1 LKALHGSRKRDRSF
15 ANVDKLRAH
24 LGLGR

>member
-24 LGLGR
+24 LGR